1 MTDDSKAGAAG
12 SPSGAAPRRDD
23 DAVTPADLNVK
34 LGEQRLAIQWRDGAR
49 SEYTLAALRAVCP
62 CAQCRTERQ
71 RQGSNPLRILAFDPA
86 SVRVV
91 SANLVG
97 AYAIQFH
104 WSDGHSTGI
113 FDFRFLRAQSGR

>member
-1 MTDDSKAGAAG
+1 MTEDSKAGAAG

-23 DAVTPADLNVK
+23 DAVTPAD
-34 LGEQRLAIQWRDGAR
+34 
-49 SEYTLAALRAVCP
+49 
-62 CAQCRTERQ
+62 QCRTERQ